1 MHKIL
6 FLLFIPLL
14 SSCLLRTDDFMS
26 QGQLVQEMDEYE
38 KIKKEYIN
46 VNSWDL
52 SDTDAGI
59 NNIITQLENSDN
71 FKQLIKQRKGKI
83 RIKIGSFTDMTKEEG
98 FPMEDVKNE
107 LLSRLGQ
114 NPNIILIE
122 KEDNDSLIKEI
133 AYQHDGAVRKNDI
146 KNIGNQSGAD
156 LLLFGN
162 INMSK
167 AMKTDT
173 LTKNYYL
180 TIKMTDIETG
190 VKSFMSVYKVQKKY
204 TVE

>member
-1 MHKIL
+1 MKII
-6 FLLFIPLL
+6 FYIFSIFLL

-26 QGQLVQEMDEYE
+26 EGQLVQEMEQYE

-52 SDTDAGI
+52 TDTDAGMDH
-59 NNIITQLENSDN
+59 IISQLESSDN
-71 FKQLIKQRKGKI
+71 FKQLVLQKKGKV
-83 RIKIGSFTDMTKEEG
+83 RIKIGNFTDMTKEEG

-133 AYQHDGAVRKNDI
+133 AYQHDGAVKKNDI

-162 INMSK
+162 VNMSK

-190 VKSFMSVYKVQKKY
+190 IKSFMSVYKVQKKY
-204 TVE
+204 TVQ